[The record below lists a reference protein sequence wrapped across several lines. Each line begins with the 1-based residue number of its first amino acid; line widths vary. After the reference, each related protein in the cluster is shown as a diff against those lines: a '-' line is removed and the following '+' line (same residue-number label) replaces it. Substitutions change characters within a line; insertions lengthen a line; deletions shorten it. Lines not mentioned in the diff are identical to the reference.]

1 MYRLPKGGRDVK
13 KKIAKKI
20 ALTGLATVVLLL
32 GLNHYFRQ
40 NIIKDEVFAAD
51 EKDDTSLQVSMDDY
65 FSDENYNGIA
75 MVLENGDVLSA
86 SAYGYSNYEAREKNT
101 LDTLFPV
108 ASLQKMMTATLVAKE
123 ISQGKISYETPLSD
137 FYPDIAYSDEI
148 TIRDLLDQ
156 TSGIRMDEI
165 APGDIL
171 KTQKEQMD
179 YVLESLESTGEMS
192 FSYTNANYSLLAG
205 ILSTVTGE
213 DYETLFT
220 KEIIEPL
227 HLSNTFFWDTVSDKK
242 VAKAY
247 NSSILLGEYATGTDN
262 FVAAKPLYSSL
273 IGAGN
278 VLMSAKD
285 LATYL
290 EGLTNGTLITKDEF
304 SDLIQG
310 NPEYSGAFWGNDELL
325 QTNGSLG
332 NYQSSVLLDKSGG
345 KMVILISNG
354 SEIDS
359 LSDLASDIYQ
369 RTFN

>member
-1 MYRLPKGGRDVK
+1 MK
-13 KKIAKKI
+13 KKIARKI
-20 ALTGLATVVLLL
+20 ALTVVVTVVLLL

-40 NIIKDEVFAAD
+40 NIIKDEVFAVN
-51 EKDDTSLQVSMDDY
+51 EKEDISLQVSMDDY
-65 FSDENYNGIA
+65 FADENYNGVA
-75 MVLENGDVLSA
+75 MVLENGNVLSA
-86 SAYGYSNYEAREKNT
+86 SAYGYSNYEAGEKNT

-108 ASLQKMMTATLVAKE
+108 ASLQKIMTATLVVKE
-123 ISQGKISYETPLSD
+123 ISQGKLSYETTLSD

-156 TSGIRMDEI
+156 TSGIQMDEI
-165 APGDIL
+165 APDNVL
-171 KTQKEQMD
+171 TTQKEQMD
-179 YVLESLESTGEMS
+179 YVLDNLESTGEMT

-205 ILSTVTGE
+205 ILSTISGE
-213 DYETLFT
+213 EYETLFT

-242 VAKAY
+242 VAQAY
-247 NSSILLGEYATGTDN
+247 NSSILLGEYATGTDD
-262 FVAAKPLYSSL
+262 FMAAKPLYSSL

-278 VLMSAKD
+278 VLMSVED

-290 EGLTNGTLITKDEF
+290 ESLTNGTLITKDEF

-310 NPEYSGAFWGNDELL
+310 DLEYSGAFWGNEELL

-332 NYQSSVLLDKSGG
+332 NYQSSVLLDKSGE

-359 LSDLASDIYQ
+359 LSDVASDIYQ